1 MAEFIPSTAATQL
14 NFGSNSGGTMTTV
27 KARLTIKRLHPL
39 FVGEVTGIDLTQP
52 IPREDFRTIW
62 DAFNEHQILVFR
74 DQAFDDE
81 SQIAFSRNFGELET
95 MIAHPGNDWNPG
107 HISVM
112 TNLGKDG
119 NLLPLDHPAMI
130 HRERNEAWHSDSSF
144 KPVAALASLLAAR
157 IVPPVGGNTEF
168 ASARAAYEA
177 LSAERKAGLEG
188 LTAVHRITHPDMNV
202 DDDKGYDEDAKQRHT
217 VTHPLIRTNPVNGR
231 KALYVGSHAQ
241 EIVGMPLKEGR
252 KILDELTAFCTQ
264 PQFVYSH
271 HWRDGDAVMWDN
283 RCTLH
288 RATSFD
294 KTRYKRKLHR
304 TTIAGKS
311 PDSAFARMPEPRVA

>member
-1 MAEFIPSTAATQL
+1 MTAA
-14 NFGSNSGGTMTTV
+14 
-27 KARLTIKRLHPL
+27 KARIGINRLHPR
-39 FVGEVTGIDLTQP
+39 FVAEVIGIDLTVP
-52 IPREDFRTIW
+52 ILRDDFRTIW
-62 DAFNEHQILVFR
+62 EAFNEHQVLVFR
-74 DQAFDDE
+74 DQKFDDQ
-81 SQIAFSRNFGELET
+81 SQIAFSRRFGELET

-119 NLLPLDHPAMI
+119 NFLPLDHPAME

-144 KPVAALASLLAAR
+144 KPVAALASLLASR

-168 ASARAAYEA
+168 ADARAAYEDLPA
-177 LSAERKAGLEG
+177 ARKAELEG
-188 LTAVHRITHPDMNV
+188 MFAIHRMTHPDRE
-202 DDDKGYDEDAKQRHT
+202 DDDGYRDEDKERHV
-217 VTHPLIRTNPVNGR
+217 VTHPLIRVNPVNGR
-231 KALYVGSHAQ
+231 KTLYVGAHAQ
-241 EIVGMPLKEGR
+241 AVVGMPPKEGR
-252 KILDELTAFCTQ
+252 KMLDELTAFCTQ
-264 PQFVYSH
+264 PKYVYSH

-288 RATSFD
+288 RATPFD

-311 PDSAFARMPEPRVA
+311 PDSAFATLPELVVPAG

>member
-1 MAEFIPSTAATQL
+1 
-14 NFGSNSGGTMTTV
+14 MTG
-27 KARLTIKRLHPL
+27 LSINRLHPL
-39 FVGEVTGIDLTQP
+39 FVAEVTGVDLTMP
-52 IPREDFRTIW
+52 IPREILRKIW

-74 DQAFDDE
+74 DQAFDDG
-81 SQIAFSRNFGELET
+81 SQIAFSRNFGDLET

-119 NLLPLDHPAMI
+119 SFLPPDHPAMI

-144 KPVAALASLLAAR
+144 KPIAALASLLAAR

-168 ASARAAYEA
+168 ASARAAYDA
-177 LSAERKAGLEG
+177 LPAARKADLEG
-188 LTAVHRITHPDMNV
+188 LVAVHRMTHPDKEN
-202 DDDKGYDEDAKQRHT
+202 DDGYRDEDKMHHV

-231 KALYVGSHAQ
+231 KALYVGAHAQ
-241 EIVGMPLKEGR
+241 AIVGMPPEEGR
-252 KILDELTAFCTQ
+252 KLLDELTAFCTQ

-271 HWRDGDAVMWDN
+271 PWREGDAVMWDN

-311 PDSAFARMPEPRVA
+311 PDTAFAQMPGSGTAGV

>member
-1 MAEFIPSTAATQL
+1 MSAVAT
-14 NFGSNSGGTMTTV
+14 
-27 KARLTIKRLHPL
+27 RLSIKRLHPL
-39 FVGEVTGIDLTQP
+39 FVAEVTGVDCTVPLS
-52 IPREDFRTIW
+52 REDFRTIW
-62 DAFNEHQILVFR
+62 EAFNEHQILVFR
-74 DQAFDDE
+74 NQAFDDA
-81 SQIAFSRNFGELET
+81 SQIAFSRNFGDLET

-119 NLLPLDHPAMI
+119 NFLPLEHPAML
-130 HRERNEAWHSDSSF
+130 HRARNEEWHSDSSF

-157 IVPPVGGNTEF
+157 IVPPVGGNTDF

-177 LSAERKAGLEG
+177 LPAARKAQLDGLMA
-188 LTAVHRITHPDMNV
+188 LHRMTYRDMDN
-202 DDDKGYDEDAKQRHT
+202 DKGYNEEDKKRHV

-231 KALYVGSHAQ
+231 KALYVGAHAQ
-241 EIVGMPLKEGR
+241 EIVGMAVDEGAR
-252 KILDELTAFCTQ
+252 LIEELTDFCTQ

-288 RATSFD
+288 RATTFD
-294 KTRYKRKLHR
+294 RTKYKRKLHR

-311 PDSAFARMPEPRVA
+311 LDTAWATMPEPRA

>member
-1 MAEFIPSTAATQL
+1 MTAL
-14 NFGSNSGGTMTTV
+14 KN
-27 KARLTIKRLHPL
+27 RLIVNRLHPL
-39 FVGEVTGIDLTQP
+39 FVAEVSGIDLTVP
-52 IPREDFRTIW
+52 IPRENFRMIW
-62 DAFNEHQILVFR
+62 EAFNEHQVLVFR
-74 DQAFDDE
+74 DQTFDDE

-119 NLLPLDHPAMI
+119 TMLPLDHPAMT

-144 KPVAALASLLAAR
+144 KPIAALASLLAAR

-168 ASARAAYEA
+168 ASERAAYDDLPA
-177 LSAERKAGLEG
+177 ARKAELER
-188 LTAVHRITHPDMNV
+188 LTAVHRMTHPDQEN
-202 DDDKGYDEDAKQRHT
+202 DDGYRDEDKQRHV
-217 VTHPLIRTNPVNGR
+217 VTHPLIRTNPVSGR
-231 KALYVGSHAQ
+231 KALYVGAHAQ
-241 EIVGMPLKEGR
+241 EIVGMPPKEGR
-252 KILDELTAFCTQ
+252 RMLDELTAFCTQ
-264 PQFVYSH
+264 PKYVYSH

-288 RATSFD
+288 RATPFD

-304 TTIAGKS
+304 TTIAGKA
-311 PDSAFARMPEPRVA
+311 PDNVFASMPEPRTV

>member
-1 MAEFIPSTAATQL
+1 
-14 NFGSNSGGTMTTV
+14 MTTLKTRITV
-27 KARLTIKRLHPL
+27 KRLHPL
-39 FVGEVTGIDLTQP
+39 FVAEVTGIDLTAP

-74 DQAFDDE
+74 DQSFDDQ
-81 SQIAFSRNFGELET
+81 SQIAFSRNFGELEM

-119 NLLPLDHPAMI
+119 NLLPQDHPAML

-157 IVPPVGGNTEF
+157 IVPPVGGNTDF

-177 LSAERKAGLEG
+177 LPAERKAGLEK
-188 LTAVHRITHPDMNV
+188 LSAVHRITHPDLSVEN
-202 DDDKGYDEDAKQRHT
+202 DKGYDEEAKKRHT

-241 EIVGMPLKEGR
+241 EIVGMPPTEGR
-252 KILDELTAFCTQ
+252 RILDELTAFCTQ

-271 HWRDGDAVMWDN
+271 RWLDGDAVMWDN

-294 KTRYKRKLHR
+294 KTKYKRKLHR
-304 TTIAGKS
+304 TTIAGKT
-311 PDSAFARMPEPRVA
+311 PDSAFASMPEPRVA

>member
-1 MAEFIPSTAATQL
+1 MTA
-14 NFGSNSGGTMTTV
+14 V
-27 KARLTIKRLHPL
+27 KNRLIVKRLHPL
-39 FVGEVTGIDLTQP
+39 FVAEVSGIDLTVP

-62 DAFNEHQILVFR
+62 EAFNEHQVLVFR
-74 DQAFDDE
+74 DQRFDDE

-119 NLLPLDHPAMI
+119 TMLPLDHPAMT

-157 IVPPVGGNTEF
+157 IVPPAGGNTEF
-168 ASARAAYEA
+168 ASERAAYDDLPVA
-177 LSAERKAGLEG
+177 RRAELER
-188 LTAVHRITHPDMNV
+188 LTAVHRMTHPDKES
-202 DDDKGYDEDAKQRHT
+202 DDGYRDEDKQRHV

-231 KALYVGSHAQ
+231 KALYVGAHAQ
-241 EIVGMPLKEGR
+241 EIVGMPPKEGR
-252 KILDELTAFCTQ
+252 KMLDELTAFCTQ
-264 PQFVYSH
+264 PKYVYSH

-288 RATSFD
+288 RATPFD

-304 TTIAGKS
+304 TTIAGKA
-311 PDSAFARMPEPRVA
+311 PDSVLASMPEPRAV

>member
-1 MAEFIPSTAATQL
+1 MA
-14 NFGSNSGGTMTTV
+14 TV
-27 KARLTIKRLHPL
+27 NTRLTIKRLHPL
-39 FVGEVTGIDLTQP
+39 FVGEVTGIDLTRP
-52 IPREDFRTIW
+52 IPRDEFRTIW
-62 DAFNEHQILVFR
+62 EAFNEHQILVFR

-119 NLLPLDHPAMI
+119 KMLPLDHPAML
-130 HRERNEAWHSDSSF
+130 HRARNEEWHSDSSF
-144 KPVAALASLLAAR
+144 KTVPALASLLSAR
-157 IVPPVGGNTEF
+157 IVPPVGGDTDF

-177 LSAERKAGLEG
+177 LPAERKAQLEG
-188 LTAVHRITHPDMNV
+188 LVALHRMTYRDMEN
-202 DDDKGYDEDAKQRHT
+202 DKGYNDEDKKRHV

-241 EIVGMPLKEGR
+241 EIVGMPPEKGAKLIE
-252 KILDELTAFCTQ
+252 ELTGFCTQ
-264 PQFVYSH
+264 PQFVYRH

-294 KTRYKRKLHR
+294 KTKYTRKLHR
-304 TTIAGKS
+304 TTIAGKA
-311 PDSAFARMPEPRVA
+311 PDSAFASVPEARAA

>member
-1 MAEFIPSTAATQL
+1 MD
-14 NFGSNSGGTMTTV
+14 TV
-27 KARLTIKRLHPL
+27 KTRITINRLHPL
-39 FVGEVTGIDLTQP
+39 FVAEVTGIDLTVP

-74 DQAFDDE
+74 GQNFDDE

-95 MIAHPGNDWNPG
+95 MLAHPGNDWNPG

-119 NLLPLDHPAMI
+119 NFLPLDHPAMI

-144 KPVAALASLLAAR
+144 KPVAALASLLASR
-157 IVPPVGGNTEF
+157 IVPPVGGNTDF

-177 LSAERKAGLEG
+177 LPAERKAALEG
-188 LTAVHRITHPDMNV
+188 LTALHRMTHRDMDN
-202 DDDKGYDEDAKQRHT
+202 DKGYKEEDKKRHV
-217 VTHPLIRTNPVNGR
+217 VTHPVIRTNPVNGR

-241 EIVGMPLKEGR
+241 EIVGMPREEAKAL
-252 KILDELTAFCTQ
+252 LDELTAFCTQ

-288 RATSFD
+288 RATTYD
-294 KTRYKRKLHR
+294 KTKYKRKLHR
-304 TTIAGKS
+304 TTIAGKV
-311 PDSAFARMPEPRVA
+311 PDSAFATMPEPRTA

>member
-1 MAEFIPSTAATQL
+1 MATL
-14 NFGSNSGGTMTTV
+14 MT
-27 KARLTIKRLHPL
+27 RLSIKRLHPL
-39 FVGEVTGIDLTQP
+39 FVAEVTGIDLTRT

-81 SQIAFSRNFGELET
+81 SQIAFSRNFGELE
-95 MIAHPGNDWNPG
+95 MMVAHPGNDWNPG

-119 NLLPLDHPAMI
+119 TMLPLDHPSMI
-130 HRERNEAWHSDSSF
+130 HRDRNEAWHSDSSF
-144 KPVAALASLLAAR
+144 KTVAALASLLSAR
-157 IVPPVGGNTEF
+157 IVPPVGGNTDF

-177 LSAERKAGLEG
+177 LPAERKAELEG
-188 LTAVHRITHPDMNV
+188 LIAIHRITHPDMEE
-202 DDDKGYDEDAKQRHT
+202 DKGYDEEAKKRHT
-217 VTHPLIRTNPVNGR
+217 VTHPLTRTNPVNGR
-231 KALYVGSHAQ
+231 KALYVGAHAQ
-241 EIVGMPLKEGR
+241 EIVGMPPTEGR
-252 KILDELTAFCTQ
+252 RMLDELTAFCTQ

-288 RATSFD
+288 RATPFD
-294 KTRYKRKLHR
+294 KTKYKRKLHR
-304 TTIAGKS
+304 TTIAGKA
-311 PDSAFARMPEPRVA
+311 PDSGFARMPEPQSA